1 VLAAVAAEGH
11 APAVSWEPGVSFGG
25 WSVSNNTLAVRK
37 GVKITLYARGVY
49 KEMSI
54 GITHTQ

>member
-1 VLAAVAAEGH
+1 MLAAVAAEGH
-11 APAVSWEPGVSFGG
+11 APAVSWEPGVGFGG
-25 WSVSNNTLAVRK
+25 WSVGNNTLTGRK

-54 GITHTQ
+54 GITHLQ